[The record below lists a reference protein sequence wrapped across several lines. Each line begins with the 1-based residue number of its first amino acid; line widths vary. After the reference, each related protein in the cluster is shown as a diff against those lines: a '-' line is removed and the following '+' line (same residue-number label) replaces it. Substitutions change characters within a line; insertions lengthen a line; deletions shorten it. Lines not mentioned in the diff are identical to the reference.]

1 MKTSI
6 LAILATWLCMVPI
19 LVNAQTKTDKVKAD
33 SRKIKAEKKIEADS
47 MKIVL
52 DSAKNLNEVS
62 ISTKKAFTMRK
73 LDRVVVNV
81 DALISNAGT
90 SALEVLE
97 KSPGIQVD
105 QNGTISLKGKSSVTI
120 FIDDKPTYLSG
131 EDLQN
136 YLKSLPSS
144 SLDQIEIMTNPP
156 ARYDAAGNGG
166 VINIRTKK
174 GTMRGLNGGF
184 TAAINQGKMT
194 RSPNSFHLN
203 FRDGKMNYFSNL
215 SYNYNHSFSDLDI
228 NRRYTNADGST
239 RSFFNQ
245 NSFFDRNGHSGNLK
259 LGADY
264 YQSKATTWGV
274 VLTGMGRKSTQENN
288 NTSRLLNPSSV
299 LDSTI
304 TAKNI
309 DKIKFYNGGVN
320 FNYRHQFDTAGHGIT
335 ADADYLAFNNQTD
348 QRYYNSSFFPN
359 GDIKSQ
365 DILSGD
371 LPAIIKIYSLKTD
384 YTLPLKNSWKL
395 DAGLK
400 ASYTTTDNT
409 ADYAYTIGDVTKPDY
424 DKSNHFI
431 FKEQISAAYLNFS
444 KDMKHFSFQLG
455 LRAEDTR
462 SNGNQLGNLM
472 KADSTFKRSYA
483 SLFPTFYVQYKIDSE
498 NNHQIGFNYG
508 RRIDRP
514 YYQDLNPFISP
525 LDKFT
530 FYVGNPFLKPA
541 YVQSLELSYT
551 FKNKYTLTSS
561 YSNSKD
567 EVNETIEITNGMYYS
582 RPANL
587 GRQIVKSLSFDGTFD
602 PFSWLS
608 INVYSELT
616 NIAVKSDFYTGMLNT
631 SGTYSFSNANARFV
645 LGKGWDAELSGN
657 YRNRMY
663 SAQFI
668 LGEIWS
674 ANAAFQKKLSASS
687 TLKLSVNDI
696 FYTSI
701 RTGTINN
708 LAQTEANWVNKSDS
722 RNAVLSYSYRFGKAF
737 SSAAKRSESGASE
750 EKNRVKN

>member
-1 MKTSI
+1 MKN
-6 LAILATWLCMVPI
+6 LARAIVAAWLCIAPTFVIAQADTSKKQVDTTKSKIDSTKI
-19 LVNAQTKTDKVKAD
+19 LKEVN
-33 SRKIKAEKKIEADS
+33 
-47 MKIVL
+47 
-52 DSAKNLNEVS
+52 
-62 ISTKKAFTMRK
+62 ISTKKAFTVRK

-105 QNGTISLKGKSSVTI
+105 QNGTISLKGKSNVAI

-144 SLDQIEIMTNPP
+144 SLDQIEIMSNPP

-174 GTMRGLNGGF
+174 GTTKGLNGGF
-184 TAAINQGKMT
+184 TVALNQGKMT
-194 RSPNSFHLN
+194 RSPNSFNLN
-203 FRDGKMNYFSNL
+203 FRDGRMNYFTNL

-228 NRRYTNADGST
+228 NRRYKNADGST
-239 RSFFNQ
+239 KSYFNQ
-245 NSFFDRNGHSGNLK
+245 NSFFDREGQSGNVK
-259 LGADY
+259 AGADY

-288 NTSRLLNPSSV
+288 NTSKLLNPSSV

-304 TAKNI
+304 TARNI
-309 DKIKFYNGGVN
+309 DKIKFYNGGIN
-320 FNYRHQFDTAGHGIT
+320 LNYRHQFDTTGQGIT

-348 QRYYNSSFFPN
+348 QRYYNSSYFAD
-359 GDIKSQ
+359 GGLKSQ

-371 LPAIIKIYSLKTD
+371 LPSRINIYALKTD
-384 YTLPLKNSWKL
+384 YTLPIAKSWKM

-400 ASYTTTDNT
+400 MSFTKTDNT
-409 ADYAYTIGDVTKPDY
+409 ADYAYTIATVTKPDY

-431 FKEQISAAYLNFS
+431 FKEHISAAYLNFS
-444 KDMKHFSFQLG
+444 KEMKQLSIQIG

-462 SNGNQLGNLM
+462 SNGNQLGNLL
-472 KADSTFKRSYA
+472 KPDSTFKRSYA
-483 SLFPTFYVQYKIDSE
+483 GLFPTFYLQYKIDSAS
-498 NNHQIGFNYG
+498 NHQLGFNYG

-567 EVNETIEITNGMYYS
+567 DVNETIEITNGMYYS

-587 GRQIVKSLSFDGTFD
+587 GRQIVKSLSFNGTFD
-602 PFSWLS
+602 PLTWLS
-608 INVYSELT
+608 VNLFSELT
-616 NIAVKSDFYTGMLNT
+616 NIAVRSNFYTGALNT
-631 SGTYSFSNANARFV
+631 SGTFSFSNANARIT

-674 ANAAFQKKLSASS
+674 ANAALQKKLSSSS
-687 TLKLSVNDI
+687 TLKLSLNDI

-701 RTGTINN
+701 RTGIINN
-708 LAQTEANWVNKSDS
+708 LAQTEANWINKSDS
-722 RNAVLSYSYRFGKAF
+722 RNGVLSYSYRFGKAS
-737 SSAAKRSESGASE
+737 SSAAKRSDSGADE

>member
-1 MKTSI
+1 MKT
-6 LAILATWLCMVPI
+6 LARAFTAIWLCIAPT
-19 LVNAQTKTDKVKAD
+19 LVKGQVDTTKIKTDSTKVLK
-33 SRKIKAEKKIEADS
+33 
-47 MKIVL
+47 
-52 DSAKNLNEVS
+52 EVS
-62 ISTKKAFTMRK
+62 VSGKKAFTVRK

-105 QNGTISLKGKSSVTI
+105 QNGTISLKGKSNVTI

-144 SLDQIEIMTNPP
+144 SLEQIEIMTNPP

-174 GTMRGLNGGF
+174 GTTRGLNGGF
-184 TAAINQGKMT
+184 TLAINQGKMT
-194 RSPNSFHLN
+194 RSPNSFNLN
-203 FRDGKMNYFSNL
+203 LKDGKMNYFTNL

-228 NRRYTNADGST
+228 NRRYKNADET
-239 RSFFNQ
+239 TKSFFNQ
-245 NSFFDRNGHSGNLK
+245 NSFFDRDGHSGNLK
-259 LGADY
+259 VGADY

-274 VLTGMGRKSTQENN
+274 VLSGMGRRSTQENN
-288 NTSRLLNPSSV
+288 NTSKLLNPSSQ

-304 TAKNI
+304 TARNV

-320 FNYRHQFDTAGHGIT
+320 LNYRHQFDTTGHGIT
-335 ADADYLAFNNQTD
+335 ADADYLAFDNQTD
-348 QRYYNSSFFPN
+348 QRYYNSSYFTN
-359 GDIKSQ
+359 GDLKSQ

-371 LPAIIKIYSLKTD
+371 LPSKINIYSLKTD
-384 YTLPLKNSWKL
+384 YTLPMIKSWKL

-400 ASYTTTDNT
+400 MSFTKTDNT
-409 ADYAYTIGDVTKPDY
+409 ADYAYTVAEITKTDY

-431 FKEQISAAYLNFS
+431 FKERISAAYLNFS
-444 KDMKHFSFQLG
+444 KEMKHLSVQLG

-462 SNGNQLGNLM
+462 SNGNQLGNLL

-483 SLFPTFYVQYKIDSE
+483 SLFPTFYLQYKIDSAS
-498 NNHQIGFNYG
+498 NHQLGFNYG

-530 FYVGNPFLKPA
+530 FYVGNPFLRPA

-582 RPANL
+582 RPSNL
-587 GRQIVKSLSFDGTFD
+587 GRQIVKSLSFNGTFD
-602 PFSWLS
+602 PLKWLS

-616 NIAVKSDFYTGMLNT
+616 NVAVKSDFYTGPLNT
-631 SGTYSFSNANARFV
+631 AGTFSFSNANAKII

-674 ANAAFQKKLSASS
+674 ANTALQKKLSSS
-687 TLKLSVNDI
+687 ATLKLSFNDV

-708 LAQTEANWVNKSDS
+708 LAQTEANWINKSDS

-737 SSAAKRSESGASE
+737 SSASKRNDSGASE
-750 EKNRVKN
+750 EKNRVKS

>member
-1 MKTSI
+1 MKTFI
-6 LAILATWLCMVPI
+6 MAISAIWLCIVPTV
-19 LVNAQTKTDKVKAD
+19 LNAQSDTQKSKTDTT
-33 SRKIKAEKKIEADS
+33 KKLI
-47 MKIVL
+47 
-52 DSAKNLNEVS
+52 DSAKVLKEVS
-62 ISTKKAFTMRK
+62 ISTKKAFSVRK

-105 QNGTISLKGKSSVTI
+105 QNGTISLKGKSNVAI

-144 SLDQIEIMTNPP
+144 SLEQIEIMTNPP

-174 GTMRGLNGGF
+174 GTTRGLNGGF
-184 TAAINQGKMT
+184 TVAINQGKMT
-194 RSPNSFHLN
+194 RSPNSFNLN
-203 FRDGKMNYFSNL
+203 LRDGKMNYFTNL
-215 SYNYNHSFSDLDI
+215 SYSYNHSFTDLDI
-228 NRRYTNADGST
+228 NRRYKNEDGT
-239 RSFFNQ
+239 TKSFFNQ
-245 NSFFDRNGHSGNLK
+245 NSFFDRKGNAGNLK
-259 LGADY
+259 IGADY
-264 YQSKATTWGV
+264 YQTKSTTWGV
-274 VLTGMGRKSTQENN
+274 VLTGLGRKSTQENN
-288 NTSRLLNPSSV
+288 NTSKLLSPSSI

-304 TAKNI
+304 TARNI
-309 DKIKFYNGGVN
+309 DKIKFYNGGIN
-320 FNYRHQFDTAGHGIT
+320 LNYRHQFDTAGHGIT
-335 ADADYLAFNNQTD
+335 ADADYLIFNNQTD
-348 QRYYNSSFFPN
+348 QNYYNSSFFAN
-359 GDIKSQ
+359 GGLKLQ
-365 DILSGD
+365 DILTGD
-371 LPAIIKIYSLKTD
+371 LPSRINIYALKTD
-384 YTLPLKNSWKL
+384 YTLPLSSAWKM

-400 ASYTTTDNT
+400 MSFTKTDNT
-409 ADYAYTIGDVTKPDY
+409 ADYAYTIAGITKPDY

-431 FKEQISAAYLNFS
+431 FDERISAAYLNFS
-444 KDMKHFSFQLG
+444 KEMKHLSVQIG

-462 SNGNQLGNLM
+462 SNGNQLGNLI
-472 KADSTFKRSYA
+472 KPDSTFKRSYA
-483 SLFPTFYVQYKIDSE
+483 GLFPTFYLQYKIDTA
-498 NNHQIGFNYG
+498 NKHQLGFNYG

-530 FYVGNPFLKPA
+530 FYVGNPFLKPS

-551 FKNKYTLTSS
+551 YKNKYTLTSS

-587 GRQIVKSLSFDGTFD
+587 GRQIVKSISFNGSFD
-602 PFSWLS
+602 PLKWLN

-616 NIAVKSDFYTGMLNT
+616 NIAVKSDFYTGALNT
-631 SGTYSFSNANARFV
+631 SGTFSFSNTNARIT

-674 ANAAFQKKLSASS
+674 ANTAVQKKLSPAS
-687 TLKLSVNDI
+687 TLKLSFNDI

-708 LAQTEANWVNKSDS
+708 LAQTEANWINRSDT

-737 SSAAKRSESGASE
+737 SSTPKRSESGANE

>member
-1 MKTSI
+1 MKN
-6 LAILATWLCMVPI
+6 LARALVAAWLCIAPTFVT
-19 LVNAQTKTDKVKAD
+19 AQANTSKKHSDTTKSKIDSIKVLK
-33 SRKIKAEKKIEADS
+33 
-47 MKIVL
+47 
-52 DSAKNLNEVS
+52 EVS
-62 ISTKKAFTMRK
+62 ISTKKAFTVRK
-73 LDRVVVNV
+73 LDRIVVNV

-105 QNGTISLKGKSSVTI
+105 QNGTISLKGKSSVAI
-120 FIDDKPTYLSG
+120 FIDDKLTYLSG

-174 GTMRGLNGGF
+174 GTTRGLNGGF
-184 TAAINQGKMT
+184 TSAINQGKMT
-194 RSPNSFHLN
+194 RSPNSFNMNL
-203 FRDGKMNYFSNL
+203 RAGKMNYFTSL

-228 NRRYTNADGST
+228 NRRYKNADGST
-239 RSFFNQ
+239 KSYFNQ
-245 NSFFDRNGHSGNLK
+245 NSFFNREGQSGNIK
-259 LGADY
+259 AGADY

-274 VLTGMGRKSTQENN
+274 VLTGMARKSTQENN
-288 NTSRLLNPSSV
+288 NTSKLLNPSSV

-304 TAKNI
+304 TARNI
-309 DKIKFYNGGVN
+309 DKIKFYNGGIN
-320 FNYRHQFDTAGHGIT
+320 LNYRHQFDTTGQGIT

-348 QRYYNSSFFPN
+348 QRYYNSSYFAN
-359 GDIKSQ
+359 GGLKSQ

-371 LPAIIKIYSLKTD
+371 LPSRINIYALKTD
-384 YTLPLKNSWKL
+384 YTLPIAKSWKM

-400 ASYTTTDNT
+400 MSFTKTDNT
-409 ADYAYTIGDVTKPDY
+409 ADYAYTIAAVTQPDY

-431 FKEQISAAYLNFS
+431 FKEQISAAYLNFN
-444 KDMKHFSFQLG
+444 KEMKQLSIQIG

-462 SNGNQLGNLM
+462 SNGNQLGNLL
-472 KADSTFKRSYA
+472 KSDSTFKRSYA
-483 SLFPTFYVQYKIDSE
+483 GLFPTFYLQYKIDSASH
-498 NNHQIGFNYG
+498 HQLGFNYG

-587 GRQIVKSLSFDGTFD
+587 GRQIVKSLSFNGTFD
-602 PFSWLS
+602 PFNWLS
-608 INVYSELT
+608 INVFTELT
-616 NIAVKSDFYTGMLNT
+616 NIAVRSDFYTGALNS
-631 SGTYSFSNANARFV
+631 SGTYSFSNANARIT
-645 LGKGWDAELSGN
+645 LGKGWNAELSGN

-663 SAQFI
+663 NAQFI

-674 ANAAFQKKLSASS
+674 SNAALQKKLSSSS
-687 TLKLSVNDI
+687 TFKLSLNDI

-701 RTGTINN
+701 RTGIINN
-708 LAQTEANWVNKSDS
+708 LAQTEANWINKSDT
-722 RNAVLSYSYRFGKAF
+722 RNAVLSYSYRFGKA
-737 SSAAKRSESGASE
+737 SSSTAKRNDSGADE

>member
-1 MKTSI
+1 MKTFI
-6 LAILATWLCMVPI
+6 MAISAIWLCIVPTV
-19 LVNAQTKTDKVKAD
+19 LNAQSDTQKSKTDTT
-33 SRKIKAEKKIEADS
+33 KKLI
-47 MKIVL
+47 
-52 DSAKNLNEVS
+52 DSAKVLKEVS
-62 ISTKKAFTMRK
+62 ISTKKAFSVRK

-105 QNGTISLKGKSSVTI
+105 QNGTISLKGKSNVAI

-144 SLDQIEIMTNPP
+144 SLEQIEIMTNPP

-174 GTMRGLNGGF
+174 GTTRGLNGGF
-184 TAAINQGKMT
+184 TVAINQGKMT
-194 RSPNSFHLN
+194 RSPNSFNLN
-203 FRDGKMNYFSNL
+203 LRDGKMNYFTNL
-215 SYNYNHSFSDLDI
+215 SYSYNHSFTDLDI
-228 NRRYTNADGST
+228 NRRYKNEDGT
-239 RSFFNQ
+239 TKSFFNQ
-245 NSFFDRNGHSGNLK
+245 NSFFDRKGNAGNLK
-259 LGADY
+259 IGADY
-264 YQSKATTWGV
+264 YQTKSTTWGV
-274 VLTGMGRKSTQENN
+274 VLTGLGRKSTQENN
-288 NTSRLLNPSSV
+288 NTSKLLNPSSI

-304 TAKNI
+304 TARNI
-309 DKIKFYNGGVN
+309 DKIKFYNGGIN
-320 FNYRHQFDTAGHGIT
+320 LNYRHQFDTAGHGIT
-335 ADADYLAFNNQTD
+335 ADADYLIFNNQTD
-348 QRYYNSSFFPN
+348 QNYYNSSFFAN
-359 GDIKSQ
+359 GGLKLQ
-365 DILSGD
+365 DILTGD
-371 LPAIIKIYSLKTD
+371 LPSRINIYALKTD
-384 YTLPLKNSWKL
+384 YTLPLSNAWKM

-400 ASYTTTDNT
+400 MSFTKTDNT
-409 ADYAYTIGDVTKPDY
+409 ADYAYTIAGITKPDY

-431 FKEQISAAYLNFS
+431 FDERISAAYLNFS
-444 KDMKHFSFQLG
+444 KEMKHLSVQIG

-462 SNGNQLGNLM
+462 SNGNQLGNLI
-472 KADSTFKRSYA
+472 KPDSTFKRSYA
-483 SLFPTFYVQYKIDSE
+483 GLFPTFYLQYKIDTA
-498 NNHQIGFNYG
+498 NKHQLGFNYG

-530 FYVGNPFLKPA
+530 FYVGNPFLKPS

-551 FKNKYTLTSS
+551 YKNKYTLTSS

-587 GRQIVKSLSFDGTFD
+587 GRQIVKSISFNGSFD
-602 PFSWLS
+602 PLKWLN

-616 NIAVKSDFYTGMLNT
+616 NIAVKSDFYTGALNT
-631 SGTYSFSNANARFV
+631 SGTFSFSNANARIT

-674 ANAAFQKKLSASS
+674 ANTAVQKKLSPAS
-687 TLKLSVNDI
+687 TLKLSFNDI

-708 LAQTEANWVNKSDS
+708 LAQTEANWINRSDT

-737 SSAAKRSESGASE
+737 SSTPKRSESGANE

>member
-1 MKTSI
+1 MKN
-6 LAILATWLCMVPI
+6 LARAIVAAWLCIAPTFVI
-19 LVNAQTKTDKVKAD
+19 AQADTSKKQADTTKSKIDSTKVLKEVN
-33 SRKIKAEKKIEADS
+33 
-47 MKIVL
+47 
-52 DSAKNLNEVS
+52 
-62 ISTKKAFTMRK
+62 ISTKKAFTVRK

-105 QNGTISLKGKSSVTI
+105 QNGTISLKGKSSVAI

-144 SLDQIEIMTNPP
+144 SLDQIEIMSNPP

-166 VINIRTKK
+166 VINIRTRK
-174 GTMRGLNGGF
+174 GTTRGLNGGF
-184 TAAINQGKMT
+184 SLAINQGKMT
-194 RSPNSFHLN
+194 RSPNSFNMNL
-203 FRDGKMNYFSNL
+203 RAGKMNYFTNL

-228 NRRYTNADGST
+228 NRRYKNADGTTKSY
-239 RSFFNQ
+239 FNQ
-245 NSFFDRNGHSGNLK
+245 NSFFDREGQSGNVK
-259 LGADY
+259 AGADY

-274 VLTGMGRKSTQENN
+274 LLTGMGRKSTQENN
-288 NTSRLLNPSSV
+288 NTSKLLNPSSV

-304 TAKNI
+304 TARNI
-309 DKIKFYNGGVN
+309 DKIKFYNGGIN
-320 FNYRHQFDTAGHGIT
+320 LNYRHQFDTTGQGIT

-348 QRYYNSSFFPN
+348 QRYYNSSYFAD
-359 GDIKSQ
+359 GRLKSQ

-371 LPAIIKIYSLKTD
+371 LPSRINIYSLKTD
-384 YTLPLKNSWKL
+384 YTLPIAKSWKM

-400 ASYTTTDNT
+400 MSFTKTDNT
-409 ADYAYTIGDVTKPDY
+409 ADYAYTIATVTKPDY

-431 FKEQISAAYLNFS
+431 FKEHISAAYLNFS
-444 KDMKHFSFQLG
+444 KEMKQLSIQIG

-462 SNGNQLGNLM
+462 SNGNQLGNLL
-472 KADSTFKRSYA
+472 KPDSTFKRSYA
-483 SLFPTFYVQYKIDSE
+483 GLFPTFYLQYKIDSAS
-498 NNHQIGFNYG
+498 NHQLGFNYG

-567 EVNETIEITNGMYYS
+567 DVNETIEITNGMYYS

-587 GRQIVKSLSFDGTFD
+587 GRQIVKSLSFNGTFD
-602 PFSWLS
+602 PLTWLS
-608 INVYSELT
+608 VNLFSELT
-616 NIAVKSDFYTGMLNT
+616 NIAVRSDFYTGTLNT
-631 SGTYSFSNANARFV
+631 SGTFSFSNANARIT

-674 ANAAFQKKLSASS
+674 ANTALQKKLSSSS
-687 TLKLSVNDI
+687 TLKLSLNDI

-701 RTGTINN
+701 RTGIINN
-708 LAQTEANWVNKSDS
+708 LAQTEANWINKSDS
-722 RNAVLSYSYRFGKAF
+722 RNGVLSYSYRFGKAS
-737 SSAAKRSESGASE
+737 SSAAKRSDSGADE

>member
-1 MKTSI
+1 MKTFE
-6 LAILATWLCMVPI
+6 LAILATWLCIAPTFVKGQAKATETRPDSSK
-19 LVNAQTKTDKVKAD
+19 TKTDSTKVLK
-33 SRKIKAEKKIEADS
+33 
-47 MKIVL
+47 
-52 DSAKNLNEVS
+52 EVS
-62 ISTKKAFTMRK
+62 ISTKKAFTQRK

-97 KSPGIQVD
+97 KSPGVQVD
-105 QNGTISLKGKSSVTI
+105 QNGTITLKGKGGVTI

-136 YLKSLPSS
+136 YLKSIPSS
-144 SLDQIEIMTNPP
+144 SLEQIELMTNPP

-174 GTMRGLNGGF
+174 GTLKGLNGGF
-184 TAAINQGKMT
+184 TLAVNQGKMT
-194 RSPNSFHLN
+194 RSPNSFNLN
-203 FRDGKMNYFSNL
+203 VRDGKMNYFTNL
-215 SYNYNHSFSDLDI
+215 SYTYNHSFSDLDI
-228 NRRYTNADGST
+228 NRRYKNEDGT
-239 RSFFNQ
+239 TKSFFNQ
-245 NSFFDRNGHSGNLK
+245 NSFFDRKGNTGNVK
-259 LGADY
+259 IGADY
-264 YQSKATTWGV
+264 YQSKATTWGI
-274 VLTGMGRKSTQENN
+274 VLTGMGRRSNQENN
-288 NTSRLLNPSSV
+288 NTSKLLNPSSL

-304 TAKNI
+304 TARNI
-309 DKIKFYNGGVN
+309 DKIKYYNGGIN
-320 FNYRHQFDTAGHGIT
+320 LNYRHQFDTTGHGIT

-348 QRYYNSSFFPN
+348 QRYYNSSYFAE
-359 GDIKSQ
+359 GGLKSQ

-371 LPAIIKIYSLKTD
+371 LPSKINIYSLKTD
-384 YTLPLKNSWKL
+384 YTLPMAKSWKL

-400 ASYTTTDNT
+400 TSFTKTDNT
-409 ADYAYTIGDVTKPDY
+409 ADYAYTIAGITKPDY

-431 FKEQISAAYLNFS
+431 FEERISAAYLNFS
-444 KDMKHFSFQLG
+444 REMKHLSVQVG

-462 SNGNQLGNLM
+462 SNGNQLGNPM
-472 KADSTFKRSYA
+472 KADSTFKRSYTG
-483 SLFPTFYVQYKIDSE
+483 LFPTVYLQYKIDSA
-498 NNHQIGFNYG
+498 NNHQLGLNYG

-530 FYVGNPFLKPA
+530 FYVGNPFLKPS
-541 YVQSLELSYT
+541 YTQSIELSYT
-551 FKNKYTLTSS
+551 FRNKYTLTSS
-561 YSNSKD
+561 YSNTKD
-567 EVNETIEITNGMYYS
+567 DVNETIEITNGMYYS

-587 GRQIVKSLSFDGTFD
+587 GRQIVKSLSFNGSFD
-602 PFSWLS
+602 PLKWLN

-616 NIAVKSDFYTGMLNT
+616 DIAVRSDFYTGALNS
-631 SGTYSFSNANARFV
+631 SGTYSFSNANARIT

-668 LGEIWS
+668 LGEIWT
-674 ANAAFQKKLSASS
+674 ANAALQKKLSSKS
-687 TLKLSVNDI
+687 TLKLSFNDI

-708 LAQTEANWVNKSDS
+708 LAQTEANWVNRSDS
-722 RNAVLSYSYRFGKAF
+722 RNAVLSYSYRFGKAY
-737 SSAAKRSESGASE
+737 SSAAKRKDSGADE

>member
-1 MKTSI
+1 MKTFI
-6 LAILATWLCMVPI
+6 MAISAIWLCIVPTV
-19 LVNAQTKTDKVKAD
+19 LNAQSDTQKSKTDTT
-33 SRKIKAEKKIEADS
+33 KKLI
-47 MKIVL
+47 
-52 DSAKNLNEVS
+52 DSAKVLKEVS
-62 ISTKKAFTMRK
+62 ISTKKAFSVRK

-105 QNGTISLKGKSSVTI
+105 QNGTISLKGKSNVAI

-144 SLDQIEIMTNPP
+144 SLEQIEIMTNPP

-174 GTMRGLNGGF
+174 GTTRGLNGGF
-184 TAAINQGKMT
+184 TVAINQGKMT
-194 RSPNSFHLN
+194 RSPNSFNLN
-203 FRDGKMNYFSNL
+203 LRDGKMNYFTNL
-215 SYNYNHSFSDLDI
+215 SYSYNHSFTDLDI
-228 NRRYTNADGST
+228 NRRYKNEDGT
-239 RSFFNQ
+239 TKSFFNQ
-245 NSFFDRNGHSGNLK
+245 NSFFDRKGNAGNLK
-259 LGADY
+259 IGADY
-264 YQSKATTWGV
+264 YQTKSTTWGV
-274 VLTGMGRKSTQENN
+274 VLTGLGRKSTQENN
-288 NTSRLLNPSSV
+288 NTSKLLNPSSI

-304 TAKNI
+304 TARNI
-309 DKIKFYNGGVN
+309 DKIKFYNGGIN
-320 FNYRHQFDTAGHGIT
+320 LNYRHQFDTAGHGIT
-335 ADADYLAFNNQTD
+335 ADADYLTFNNQTD
-348 QRYYNSSFFPN
+348 QSYYNSSFFAN
-359 GDIKSQ
+359 GGLKLQ
-365 DILSGD
+365 DILTGD
-371 LPAIIKIYSLKTD
+371 LPSRINIYALKTD
-384 YTLPLKNSWKL
+384 YTLPLSNAWKM

-400 ASYTTTDNT
+400 MSFTKTDNT
-409 ADYAYTIGDVTKPDY
+409 ADYAYTIAGITKPDY

-431 FKEQISAAYLNFS
+431 FDERISAAYLNFS
-444 KDMKHFSFQLG
+444 KEMKHLSVQIG
-455 LRAEDTR
+455 LRTEDTR
-462 SNGNQLGNLM
+462 SNGNQLGNLI
-472 KADSTFKRSYA
+472 KPDSTFKRSYA
-483 SLFPTFYVQYKIDSE
+483 GLFPTFYLQYKIDTA
-498 NNHQIGFNYG
+498 NNHQLGFNYG

-530 FYVGNPFLKPA
+530 FYVGNPFLKPS

-551 FKNKYTLTSS
+551 YKNKYTLTSS

-587 GRQIVKSLSFDGTFD
+587 GRQIVKSISFNGSFD
-602 PFSWLS
+602 PLKWLN

-616 NIAVKSDFYTGMLNT
+616 NIAVKSDFYTGALNT
-631 SGTYSFSNANARFV
+631 SGTFSFSNANARIT

-674 ANAAFQKKLSASS
+674 ANTAVQKKLSPAS
-687 TLKLSVNDI
+687 TLKLSFNDI

-708 LAQTEANWVNKSDS
+708 LAQTEANWINRSDT

-737 SSAAKRSESGASE
+737 SSTPKRSESGANE

>member
-1 MKTSI
+1 MKTFI
-6 LAILATWLCMVPI
+6 MAISAIWLCIVPTV
-19 LVNAQTKTDKVKAD
+19 LNAQSDTQKSKTDTT
-33 SRKIKAEKKIEADS
+33 KKLI
-47 MKIVL
+47 
-52 DSAKNLNEVS
+52 DSAKVLKEVS
-62 ISTKKAFTMRK
+62 ISTKKAFSVRK

-105 QNGTISLKGKSSVTI
+105 QNGTISLKGKSNVAI

-144 SLDQIEIMTNPP
+144 SLEQIEIMTNPP

-174 GTMRGLNGGF
+174 GTTRGLNGGF
-184 TAAINQGKMT
+184 TVAINQGKMT
-194 RSPNSFHLN
+194 RSPNSFNLN
-203 FRDGKMNYFSNL
+203 LRDGKMNYFTNL
-215 SYNYNHSFSDLDI
+215 SYSYNHSFTDLDI
-228 NRRYTNADGST
+228 NRRYKNEDGT
-239 RSFFNQ
+239 TKSFFNQ
-245 NSFFDRNGHSGNLK
+245 NSFFDRKGNAGNLK
-259 LGADY
+259 IGADY
-264 YQSKATTWGV
+264 YQTKSTTWGV
-274 VLTGMGRKSTQENN
+274 VLTGLGRKSTQENN
-288 NTSRLLNPSSV
+288 NTSKLLNPSSI

-304 TAKNI
+304 TARNI
-309 DKIKFYNGGVN
+309 DKIKFYNGGIN
-320 FNYRHQFDTAGHGIT
+320 LNYRHQFDTAGHGIT
-335 ADADYLAFNNQTD
+335 ADADYLIFNNQTD
-348 QRYYNSSFFPN
+348 QNYYNSSFFAN
-359 GDIKSQ
+359 GGLKLQ
-365 DILSGD
+365 DILTGD
-371 LPAIIKIYSLKTD
+371 LPSRINIYALKTD
-384 YTLPLKNSWKL
+384 YTLPLSSAWKM

-400 ASYTTTDNT
+400 MSFTKTDNT
-409 ADYAYTIGDVTKPDY
+409 ADYAYTIAGITKPDY

-431 FKEQISAAYLNFS
+431 FDERISAAYLNFS
-444 KDMKHFSFQLG
+444 KEMKHLSVQIG
-455 LRAEDTR
+455 LRTEDTR
-462 SNGNQLGNLM
+462 SNGNQLGNLI
-472 KADSTFKRSYA
+472 KPDSTFKRSYA
-483 SLFPTFYVQYKIDSE
+483 GLFPTFYLQYKIDTA
-498 NNHQIGFNYG
+498 NKHQLGFNYG

-530 FYVGNPFLKPA
+530 FYVGNPFLKPS

-551 FKNKYTLTSS
+551 YKNKYTLTSS

-587 GRQIVKSLSFDGTFD
+587 GRQIVKSISFNGSFD
-602 PFSWLS
+602 PLKWLN

-616 NIAVKSDFYTGMLNT
+616 NIAVKSDFYTGALNT
-631 SGTYSFSNANARFV
+631 SGTFSFSNANARIT

-674 ANAAFQKKLSASS
+674 ANTAVQKKLSPAS
-687 TLKLSVNDI
+687 TLKLSFNDI

-708 LAQTEANWVNKSDS
+708 LAQTEANWINRSDT

-737 SSAAKRSESGASE
+737 SSTPKRSESGANE

>member
-1 MKTSI
+1 MKN
-6 LAILATWLCMVPI
+6 LARAIVAAWLCIAPTFVI
-19 LVNAQTKTDKVKAD
+19 AQADTSKKQADTTKSKIDSTKVLKEVN
-33 SRKIKAEKKIEADS
+33 
-47 MKIVL
+47 
-52 DSAKNLNEVS
+52 
-62 ISTKKAFTMRK
+62 ISTKKAFTVRK

-105 QNGTISLKGKSSVTI
+105 QNGTISLKGKSSVAI

-144 SLDQIEIMTNPP
+144 SLDQIEIMSNPP

-174 GTMRGLNGGF
+174 GTTKGLNGGF
-184 TAAINQGKMT
+184 TVALNQGKMT
-194 RSPNSFHLN
+194 SSPNSFNLN
-203 FRDGKMNYFSNL
+203 FRDGRMNYFTNL

-228 NRRYTNADGST
+228 NRRYKNADGST
-239 RSFFNQ
+239 KSYFNQ
-245 NSFFDRNGHSGNLK
+245 NSFFDREGQSGNVK
-259 LGADY
+259 AGADY

-288 NTSRLLNPSSV
+288 NTSKLLNPSSV

-304 TAKNI
+304 TARNI
-309 DKIKFYNGGVN
+309 DKIKFYNGGIN
-320 FNYRHQFDTAGHGIT
+320 LNYRHQFDTTGQGIT

-348 QRYYNSSFFPN
+348 QRYYNSSYFAD
-359 GDIKSQ
+359 GGLKSQ

-371 LPAIIKIYSLKTD
+371 LPSRINIYSLKTD
-384 YTLPLKNSWKL
+384 YTLPIAKSWKM

-400 ASYTTTDNT
+400 MSFTKTDNT
-409 ADYAYTIGDVTKPDY
+409 ADYAYTIATVTKPDY

-444 KDMKHFSFQLG
+444 KEMKQLSIQIG

-462 SNGNQLGNLM
+462 SNGNQLGNLL
-472 KADSTFKRSYA
+472 KPDSTFKRSYA
-483 SLFPTFYVQYKIDSE
+483 GLFPTFYLQYKIDSAS
-498 NNHQIGFNYG
+498 NHQLGFNYG

-567 EVNETIEITNGMYYS
+567 DVNETIEITNGMYYS

-587 GRQIVKSLSFDGTFD
+587 GRQIVKSLSFNGTFD
-602 PFSWLS
+602 PLTWLS
-608 INVYSELT
+608 VNLFSELT
-616 NIAVKSDFYTGMLNT
+616 NIAVKSDFYTGALNT
-631 SGTYSFSNANARFV
+631 SGTFSFSNANARIT

-674 ANAAFQKKLSASS
+674 ANTALQKKLSSNS
-687 TLKLSVNDI
+687 TLKLSLNDI
-696 FYTSI
+696 FYTGI
-701 RTGTINN
+701 RTGVINN
-708 LAQTEANWVNKSDS
+708 LAQTEANWINKSDS
-722 RNAVLSYSYRFGKAF
+722 RNAVLSYSYRFGKAS
-737 SSAAKRSESGASE
+737 SSAAKRSDSGADE

>member
-1 MKTSI
+1 MKTFI
-6 LAILATWLCMVPI
+6 MAISAIWLCIVPTV
-19 LVNAQTKTDKVKAD
+19 LNAQSDTQKSKTDTT
-33 SRKIKAEKKIEADS
+33 KKLI
-47 MKIVL
+47 
-52 DSAKNLNEVS
+52 DSAKVLKEVS
-62 ISTKKAFTMRK
+62 ISTKKAFSVRK

-105 QNGTISLKGKSSVTI
+105 QNGTISLKGKSNVAI

-144 SLDQIEIMTNPP
+144 SLEQIEIMTNPP

-174 GTMRGLNGGF
+174 GTTRGLNGGF
-184 TAAINQGKMT
+184 TVAINQGKMT
-194 RSPNSFHLN
+194 RSPNSFNLN
-203 FRDGKMNYFSNL
+203 LRDGKMNYFTNL
-215 SYNYNHSFSDLDI
+215 SYSYNHSFTDLDI
-228 NRRYTNADGST
+228 NRRYKNEDGT
-239 RSFFNQ
+239 TKSFFNQ
-245 NSFFDRNGHSGNLK
+245 NSFFDRKGNAGNLK
-259 LGADY
+259 IGADY
-264 YQSKATTWGV
+264 YQTKSTTWGV
-274 VLTGMGRKSTQENN
+274 VLTGLGRKSTQENN
-288 NTSRLLNPSSV
+288 NTSKLLNPSSI

-304 TAKNI
+304 TARNI
-309 DKIKFYNGGVN
+309 DKIKFYNGGIN
-320 FNYRHQFDTAGHGIT
+320 LNYRHQFDTAGHGIT
-335 ADADYLAFNNQTD
+335 ADADYLIFNNQTD
-348 QRYYNSSFFPN
+348 QNYYNSSFFAN
-359 GDIKSQ
+359 GGLKLQ
-365 DILSGD
+365 DILTGD
-371 LPAIIKIYSLKTD
+371 LPSRINIYALKTD
-384 YTLPLKNSWKL
+384 YTLPLSSAWKM

-400 ASYTTTDNT
+400 MSFTKTDNT
-409 ADYAYTIGDVTKPDY
+409 ADYAYTIAGITKPDY

-431 FKEQISAAYLNFS
+431 FDERISAAYLNFS
-444 KDMKHFSFQLG
+444 KEMKHLSVQIG

-462 SNGNQLGNLM
+462 SNGNQLGNLI
-472 KADSTFKRSYA
+472 KPDSTFKRSYA
-483 SLFPTFYVQYKIDSE
+483 GLFPTFYLQYKIDTA
-498 NNHQIGFNYG
+498 NKHQLGFNYG

-530 FYVGNPFLKPA
+530 FYVGNPFLKPS

-551 FKNKYTLTSS
+551 YKNKYTLTSS

-587 GRQIVKSLSFDGTFD
+587 GRQIVKSISFNGSFD
-602 PFSWLS
+602 PLKWLN

-616 NIAVKSDFYTGMLNT
+616 NIAVKSDFYTGALNT
-631 SGTYSFSNANARFV
+631 SGTFSFSNANARIT

-674 ANAAFQKKLSASS
+674 ANTAVQKKLSPAS
-687 TLKLSVNDI
+687 TLKLSFNDI

-708 LAQTEANWVNKSDS
+708 LAQTEANWINRSDT

-737 SSAAKRSESGASE
+737 SSTPKRSESGANE

>member
-1 MKTSI
+1 MKN
-6 LAILATWLCMVPI
+6 LARALAAAWLCIAPAFVI
-19 LVNAQTKTDKVKAD
+19 AQADTSKKQADTTKSKIDSTKVLKEVN
-33 SRKIKAEKKIEADS
+33 
-47 MKIVL
+47 
-52 DSAKNLNEVS
+52 
-62 ISTKKAFTMRK
+62 ISTKKAFTVRK

-105 QNGTISLKGKSSVTI
+105 QNGTISLKGKSSVAI

-144 SLDQIEIMTNPP
+144 SLDQIEIMSNPP

-174 GTMRGLNGGF
+174 GMARGLNGGF
-184 TAAINQGKMT
+184 SLAINQGKMT
-194 RSPNSFHLN
+194 RSPNSFNMNL
-203 FRDGKMNYFSNL
+203 RAGKMNYFTNL

-228 NRRYTNADGST
+228 NRRYKNADGST
-239 RSFFNQ
+239 KSYFNQ
-245 NSFFDRNGHSGNLK
+245 NSFFDREGQSGNLK
-259 LGADY
+259 AGADY

-288 NTSRLLNPSSV
+288 NTSKLLNPSSV

-304 TAKNI
+304 TARNI
-309 DKIKFYNGGVN
+309 DKIKFYNGGIN
-320 FNYRHQFDTAGHGIT
+320 LNYRHQFDTTGQGIT

-348 QRYYNSSFFPN
+348 QRYYNSSYFAD
-359 GDIKSQ
+359 GGLKSQ
-365 DILSGD
+365 DILSGN
-371 LPAIIKIYSLKTD
+371 LPSRINIYALKTD
-384 YTLPLKNSWKL
+384 YTLPIAKSWKM

-400 ASYTTTDNT
+400 MSFTKTDNT
-409 ADYAYTIGDVTKPDY
+409 ADYAYTIAAVTKPDY

-444 KDMKHFSFQLG
+444 KEMKQLSIQIG

-462 SNGNQLGNLM
+462 SNGNQLGNLL
-472 KADSTFKRSYA
+472 KSDSTFKRSYA
-483 SLFPTFYVQYKIDSE
+483 GLFPTFYLQYKIDSA
-498 NNHQIGFNYG
+498 NNHQLGFNYG

-551 FKNKYTLTSS
+551 FKNKYTFTSS

-567 EVNETIEITNGMYYS
+567 DVNETIEITNGMYYS

-587 GRQIVKSLSFDGTFD
+587 GRQIVKSLSFNGTFD
-602 PFSWLS
+602 PLAWLS
-608 INVYSELT
+608 INVFSELT
-616 NIAVKSDFYTGMLNT
+616 NIAVKSDFYTGALNT
-631 SGTYSFSNANARFV
+631 SGTFSFSNANARIT

-674 ANAAFQKKLSASS
+674 ANAALQKKLSSSS
-687 TLKLSVNDI
+687 TLKLSLNDI

-701 RTGTINN
+701 RTGVINN

-722 RNAVLSYSYRFGKAF
+722 RNAVLSYSYRFGKA
-737 SSAAKRSESGASE
+737 SPSAAKRSDSGADE

>member
-1 MKTSI
+1 MKTI
-6 LAILATWLCMVPI
+6 TLAFLATVLCIAPTFVSGQ
-19 LVNAQTKTDKVKAD
+19 ADASKSKTDTTK
-33 SRKIKAEKKIEADS
+33 SKI
-47 MKIVL
+47 
-52 DSAKNLNEVS
+52 DSAKILKEVS
-62 ISTKKAFTMRK
+62 ISTKKAFTVRK
-73 LDRVVVNV
+73 MDRVVVNV

-105 QNGTISLKGKSSVTI
+105 QNGTISLKGKSNVTI

-174 GTMRGLNGGF
+174 GATRGLNGGF
-184 TAAINQGKMT
+184 TVAINQGKMT
-194 RSPNSFHLN
+194 RSPNSFNLN
-203 FRDGKMNYFSNL
+203 LRDGKMNYFTNL

-228 NRRYTNADGST
+228 NRRYKNADGT
-239 RSFFNQ
+239 TKSFFNQ
-245 NSFFDRNGHSGNLK
+245 NTFFDRDGHSGNLK
-259 LGADY
+259 VGADY

-274 VLTGMGRKSTQENN
+274 VLTGMGRRSNQENN
-288 NTSRLLNPSSV
+288 NTSKLLNPSSA

-304 TAKNI
+304 AARNI
-309 DKIKFYNGGVN
+309 DKIKFYNGGIN
-320 FNYRHQFDTAGHGIT
+320 LNYRHQFDTTGHGIT
-335 ADADYLAFNNQTD
+335 ADVDYLAFDNQTD
-348 QRYYNSSFFPN
+348 QRYYNSSYFAN
-359 GDIKSQ
+359 GSLKSQ

-371 LPAIIKIYSLKTD
+371 LPSKINIYSLKTD
-384 YTLPLKNSWKL
+384 YTLPIAKAWKM

-400 ASYTTTDNT
+400 MSFTKTDNT
-409 ADYAYTIGDVTKPDY
+409 ADYAYTIADLTKPDY
-424 DKSNHFI
+424 QKSNHFI
-431 FKEQISAAYLNFS
+431 FKERISAAYLNFS
-444 KDMKHFSFQLG
+444 KEMKHFSVQLG

-462 SNGNQLGNLM
+462 SNGNQLGNLL
-472 KADSTFKRSYA
+472 KPDSTFKRSYA
-483 SLFPTFYVQYKIDSE
+483 SLFPTFYLQYKIDSAS
-498 NNHQIGFNYG
+498 NHQLGFNYG

-587 GRQIVKSLSFDGTFD
+587 GRQIVKSLSFNGTFD
-602 PFSWLS
+602 PLKWLS

-616 NIAVKSDFYTGMLNT
+616 NVAVRSDFYTGALNT
-631 SGTYSFSNANARFV
+631 SGTFSFSSANGRFT
-645 LGKGWDAELSGN
+645 LGKGWDAEISGN

-663 SAQFI
+663 NAQFI

-674 ANAAFQKKLSASS
+674 ANTALQKKLSSS
-687 TLKLSVNDI
+687 ATLKLSLNDI

-701 RTGTINN
+701 RTGIINN
-708 LAQTEANWVNKSDS
+708 LAQTEANWINKSDS

-737 SSAAKRSESGASE
+737 SSAAKRDDSGASD

>member
-1 MKTSI
+1 MKTFI
-6 LAILATWLCMVPI
+6 MAISAIWLCIVPTV
-19 LVNAQTKTDKVKAD
+19 LNAQSDTQKSKTDTT
-33 SRKIKAEKKIEADS
+33 KKLI
-47 MKIVL
+47 
-52 DSAKNLNEVS
+52 DSAKVLKEVS
-62 ISTKKAFTMRK
+62 ISTKKAFSVRK

-105 QNGTISLKGKSSVTI
+105 QNGTISLKGKSNVAI

-144 SLDQIEIMTNPP
+144 SLEQIEIMTNPP

-174 GTMRGLNGGF
+174 GTTRGLNGGF
-184 TAAINQGKMT
+184 TVAINQGKMT
-194 RSPNSFHLN
+194 RSPNSFNLN
-203 FRDGKMNYFSNL
+203 LRDGKMNYFSNL
-215 SYNYNHSFSDLDI
+215 SYSYNHSFTDLDI
-228 NRRYTNADGST
+228 NRRYKNEDGT
-239 RSFFNQ
+239 TKSFFNQ
-245 NSFFDRNGHSGNLK
+245 NSFFDRKGNAGNLK
-259 LGADY
+259 IGADY
-264 YQSKATTWGV
+264 YQTKSTTWGV
-274 VLTGMGRKSTQENN
+274 VLTGLGRKSTQENN
-288 NTSRLLNPSSV
+288 NTSKLLNPSSI

-304 TAKNI
+304 TARNI
-309 DKIKFYNGGVN
+309 DKIKFYNGGIN
-320 FNYRHQFDTAGHGIT
+320 LNYRHQFDTAGHGIT
-335 ADADYLAFNNQTD
+335 ADADYLIFNNQTD
-348 QRYYNSSFFPN
+348 QNYYNSSFFAN
-359 GDIKSQ
+359 GGLKLQ
-365 DILSGD
+365 DILTGD
-371 LPAIIKIYSLKTD
+371 LPSRINIYALKTD
-384 YTLPLKNSWKL
+384 YTLPLSSAWKM

-400 ASYTTTDNT
+400 MSFTKTDNT
-409 ADYAYTIGDVTKPDY
+409 ADYAYTIAGITKPDY

-431 FKEQISAAYLNFS
+431 FDERISAAYLNFS
-444 KDMKHFSFQLG
+444 KEMKHLSVQIG

-462 SNGNQLGNLM
+462 SNGNQLGNLI
-472 KADSTFKRSYA
+472 KPDSTFKRSYA
-483 SLFPTFYVQYKIDSE
+483 GLFPTFYLQYKIDTA
-498 NNHQIGFNYG
+498 NNHQLGFNYG

-530 FYVGNPFLKPA
+530 FYVGNPFLKPS

-551 FKNKYTLTSS
+551 YKNKYTLTSS

-587 GRQIVKSLSFDGTFD
+587 GRQIVKSISFNGSFD
-602 PFSWLS
+602 PLKWLN

-616 NIAVKSDFYTGMLNT
+616 NIAVKSDFYTGALNT
-631 SGTYSFSNANARFV
+631 SGTFSFSNANARIT

-674 ANAAFQKKLSASS
+674 ANTAVQKKLSPAS
-687 TLKLSVNDI
+687 TLKLSFNDI

-708 LAQTEANWVNKSDS
+708 LAQTEANWINRSDT

-737 SSAAKRSESGASE
+737 SSTPKRSESGANE